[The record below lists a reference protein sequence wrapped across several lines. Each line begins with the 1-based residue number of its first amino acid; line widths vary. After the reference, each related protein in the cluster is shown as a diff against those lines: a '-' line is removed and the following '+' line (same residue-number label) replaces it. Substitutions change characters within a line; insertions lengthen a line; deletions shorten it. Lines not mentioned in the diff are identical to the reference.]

1 MRNYLNYWLFSH
13 NLRLYQFT
21 SRLEEPFDSKS
32 VLVVPSRPRR
42 FIGYDLTSPVKLFG
56 REFAEDASRH
66 RARFQASSAH
76 SDRANWP
83 GKEAELTCFV
93 IFCYSN
99 PELRT
104 LPPELGNLRECWQL
118 RLTKLTLPGIPKHVR
133 PGELTTEYSY
143 GKTCNKKLH
152 FVSKHCCKTNSEVML
167 RV

>member
-1 MRNYLNYWLFSH
+1 MRSHLIYWLCSH
-13 NLRLYQFT
+13 NLLHYQFT
-21 SRLEEPFDSKS
+21 SWLEEPFDSEPA
-32 VLVVPSRPRR
+32 LALL
-42 FIGYDLTSPVKLFG
+42 LTSASFPVVLG
-56 REFAEDASRH
+56 DLSDVTWRRLSSMSEEFAEDASRY

-133 PGELTTEYSY
+133 PGELTTES
-143 GKTCNKKLH
+143 KL
-152 FVSKHCCKTNSEVML
+152 
-167 RV
+167 R

>member
-1 MRNYLNYWLFSH
+1 MRNYLIYWLFSH

-32 VLVVPSRPRR
+32 VVVVPSRPRR
-42 FIGYDLTSPVKLFG
+42 FRIWRHLPSLSGK
-56 REFAEDASRH
+56 FAEDASRY

-76 SDRANWP
+76 SNRANWP

>member
-1 MRNYLNYWLFSH
+1 MRNYLIYWLFSH

-42 FIGYDLTSPVKLFG
+42 FIGCDVTSPVKLVG
-56 REFAEDASRH
+56 RIRRGRLSLSRSV
-66 RARFQASSAH
+66 SSLLCSLESRKLA
-76 SDRANWP
+76 W
-83 GKEAELTCFV
+83 KEAELTCFV